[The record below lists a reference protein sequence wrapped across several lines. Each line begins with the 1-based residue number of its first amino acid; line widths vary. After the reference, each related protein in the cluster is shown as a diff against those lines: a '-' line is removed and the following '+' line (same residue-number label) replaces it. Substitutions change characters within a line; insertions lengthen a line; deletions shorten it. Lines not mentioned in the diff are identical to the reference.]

1 MSDNYYEIF
10 FLNNIAFLY
19 KLLYNLNITH
29 IVKKERELLMKN
41 IFKKALLS
49 LSLIAL
55 VTLTACGDKGMSLE
69 EYDQEF
75 EKLNVAAESFTAGM
89 ETIITSATA
98 TSPTENVEAFT
109 AEVALVRETKTAFEE
124 FAKITEVPEAVAEGH
139 ALLVT
144 GSAEFAEAID
154 MISDAFLLA
163 TDEAT
168 LDAYVTDY
176 ATATEKLESALSN
189 IGEGSLLI
197 AEME

>member
-1 MSDNYYEIF
+1 
-10 FLNNIAFLY
+10 
-19 KLLYNLNITH
+19 
-29 IVKKERELLMKN
+29 MKN

-49 LSLIAL
+49 LALISL
-55 VTLTACGDKGMSLE
+55 VTLTACGDKGMSME
-69 EYDQEF
+69 DYNSEF
-75 EKLNVAAESFTAGM
+75 EKLNVAAESFTAGVQ
-89 ETIITSATA
+89 TIISSATA
-98 TSPTENVEAFT
+98 TDPTENVEAFT
-109 AEVALVRETKTAFEE
+109 AEVAIVRETKTAFEE
-124 FAKITEVPEAVAEGH
+124 FAKVTDVPESVTEGH

-144 GSAEFAEAID
+144 GATEFAEAID